1 MFWVF
6 VLLRGKSVILGR
18 FGLKVSLLILSCA
31 CLQALQAEE
40 VSFSE
45 SILPLLSDR
54 CFQCHGPDEANRE
67 AGLRLDQPRIV
78 SSEGVDG
85 AVVVPFDLDKST
97 LWQRVTSEDE
107 DLVMPPPDSHR
118 VALSEEEIAMIR
130 DWITS
135 GAAWETHWAFK
146 PVVVSDAIPDGTNPI
161 DHFINKRLS
170 TVAISRN
177 EEASDSVRLRRLSFA
192 LRGVGPTVEESA
204 SYLNMPA
211 EKRWESTVEQYLQS
225 SLHAERL
232 AMWWLDAAR
241 YSDSDGYQQDLVRQ
255 NWPWRDWV
263 IDAFG
268 ANMPFDQFTT
278 EQFAGDLLDGATPEQ
293 ILATCFHRNHMTNG
307 EGGRDPEESRV
318 DYVLD
323 RTNTM
328 GTVWLGLTLGCTQ
341 CHSHKFDPI
350 SQSDYYSLTAFF
362 NSIDEDGKAGKN
374 AKPYL
379 SYESPYA
386 QQRIK
391 AGEALVADYE
401 VGEKRLKAMAVERFE
416 VWLDR
421 RLSSATPSAG
431 SWLVPNVVSVSSSEG
446 TQFEVGDDGVIQAV
460 GATPRQDD
468 YRIDLEIPENIGRIT
483 GWRIEIIPSEGHVNG
498 LFTRSGTGDFILTNV
513 KTLVRQRGNPNEV
526 ELENV
531 SAVADFQAKKDR
543 KTDWD
548 TRYSNIK
555 ETLND
560 DARDGWT
567 TQGAEVVEPH
577 MGVFSL
583 NEPYVFTAGDRLSLV
598 LKQRSTLGEAN
609 IGRFRLSITGERGET
624 LTRTDSGSPITELTE
639 LESASRE
646 MLSSDLVQRLQAQFL
661 LDQGDYQAALQRL
674 DLARKQLQS
683 LRNETKPRSV
693 MVLKQRKEPRK
704 THLLIRGVWDAQ
716 GEEVQPGFLPSIYPG
731 NDELKGK
738 AVSER
743 TRLDL
748 ARWLVAADNPL
759 TPRVVVNHLW
769 QLMFGRGLVATVED
783 FGLQGERPS
792 HPELLDYLAN
802 ELVASKWD
810 LRHILR
816 LIVTSE
822 TFQRSSQV
830 VGDALEIDPDN
841 VLLARGPRF
850 RLDAWMLRDHAL
862 RMAGLLGEQVGG
874 PPVFPYQPPG
884 VWSEITMGR
893 FNYQSSLGAEQYRR
907 TIYAFWRRSSS
918 PAFLFDSAQRRVC
931 EVRTN
936 RTNTPLHALTLM
948 NDETYLECA
957 RVIGEQLAGI
967 EDFDTAA
974 QTVARIV
981 LTRDWSSDE
990 MEIIRRVY
998 QSSLEHF
1005 ERDTEAAASYATV
1018 GQYDARSVS
1027 SLPETAAWM
1036 SCVNMVFNLDES
1048 MSFE

>member
-1 MFWVF
+1 M
-6 VLLRGKSVILGR
+6 ILGR
-18 FGLKVSLLILSCA
+18 FGRNVSLLILSCV
-31 CLQALQAEE
+31 CTQSLRAEK

-45 SILPLLSDR
+45 TILPLLSDR

-67 AGLRLDQPRIV
+67 AGLRLDQPKIV
-78 SSEGVDG
+78 SSEGTDE

-97 LWQRVTSEDE
+97 LWQRVTSEEE

-118 VALSEEEIAMIR
+118 VALSDEEVAAIR
-130 DWITS
+130 EWIIS
-135 GAAWETHWAFK
+135 GAAWEDHWAFK
-146 PVVVSDAIPDGTNPI
+146 PVVVSDAIPPDTNPI
-161 DHFINKRLS
+161 DHFIDKRLS
-170 TVAISRN
+170 SEAISSN
-177 EEASDSVRLRRLSFA
+177 EQASDLVKLRRLSFA
-192 LRGVGPTVEESA
+192 LRGVSPSVEESA
-204 SYLNMPA
+204 SYLKMPVEA
-211 EKRWESTVEQYLQS
+211 RWGSTVEQYLHS

-241 YSDSDGYQQDLVRQ
+241 YSDSDGYQQDLVRE

-263 IDAFG
+263 IDAFRS
-268 ANMPFDQFTT
+268 NMPFDQFTI

-350 SQSDYYSLTAFF
+350 SQNDYYSLTAFF

-386 QQRIK
+386 QQRIE
-391 AGEALVADYE
+391 AGESLAADCE
-401 VGEKRLKAMAVERFE
+401 VEEKRLKAVALERFE
-416 VWLDR
+416 EWLGN
-421 RLSSATPSAG
+421 RLSLARPSAG
-431 SWLVPNVVSVSSSEG
+431 SWLVPNIVSLSSSEG
-446 TQFEVGDDGVIQAV
+446 TRFEVSNDGIIQTV

-468 YRIDLEIPENIGRIT
+468 YRIDLEIPENIDRIT
-483 GWRIEIIPSEGHVNG
+483 GWRIEIMPSEQHVNG
-498 LFTRSGTGDFILTNV
+498 MFTRAGTGDFILTNV

-531 SAVADFQAKKDR
+531 SAVADYQAKKDR

-583 NEPYVFTAGDRLSLV
+583 SEPYWFKTGDRLSLV

-609 IGRFRLSITGERGET
+609 IGRFRVSITAERGET
-624 LTRTDSGSPITELTE
+624 LTRTDSGSPITELAS
-639 LESASRE
+639 LESPSRE
-646 MLSSDLVQRLQAQFL
+646 NLSGDLVQRLRTQFL
-661 LDQGDYQAALQRL
+661 LDQDDYQAALRRL
-674 DLARKQLQS
+674 DSARKQLKS
-683 LRNETKPRSV
+683 LRDQTKPRSV
-693 MVLKQRKEPRK
+693 MVLKQREEPRK
-704 THLLIRGVWDAQ
+704 THLLVRGVWDAE
-716 GEEVQPGFLPSIYPG
+716 GEQVQPGFLPSIYPG
-731 NDELKGK
+731 NDDSTGGS
-738 AVSER
+738 ASGR

-748 ARWLVAADNPL
+748 ARWLISPDNPL
-759 TPRVVVNHLW
+759 TSRVIVNHLW

-792 HPELLDYLAN
+792 HPELLDYLAS
-802 ELVASKWD
+802 ELVSSKWD

-816 LIVTSE
+816 LIVSSE

-830 VGDALEIDPDN
+830 HGDALERDPDN

-850 RLDAWMLRDHAL
+850 RLDAWMLRDNAL
-862 RMAGLLGEQVGG
+862 RMAGLLDEQVGG
-874 PPVFPYQPPG
+874 PPVFPYQPRG
-884 VWSEITMGR
+884 VWAEITMGR
-893 FNYQSSLGAEQYRR
+893 FNYEPSLGVEQHRR

-974 QTVARIV
+974 QTLARIV
-981 LTRDWSSDE
+981 LTRDWGADE

-998 QSSLEHF
+998 QSSIEHF
-1005 ERDTEAAASYATV
+1005 ERDREAAVSYVTV
-1018 GQYDARSVS
+1018 GQYDASSVM

-1036 SCVNMVFNLDES
+1036 SCVNMVLNLDES

>member
-1 MFWVF
+1 MILMRLGIF
-6 VLLRGKSVILGR
+6 LYLSISCLMCSARVIA
-18 FGLKVSLLILSCA
+18 S
-31 CLQALQAEE
+31 E
-40 VSFSE
+40 VSFSAD
-45 SILPLLSDR
+45 ILPILSDR

-67 AGLRLDQPRIV
+67 AGLRLDLPTVV
-78 SSEGVDG
+78 SPSGSSD
-85 AVVVPFDLDKST
+85 AVVAPFDLEGSS
-97 LWQRVTSEDE
+97 LWRRITTSD
-107 DLVMPPPDSHR
+107 DQIVMPPPDSHR
-118 VALSEEEIAMIR
+118 EPLNERERMLIR
-130 DWITS
+130 DWIAT
-135 GAAWETHWAFK
+135 GAEWEAHWSFK
-146 PVVVSDAIPDGTNPI
+146 PLAVSGGIPDGVNAV
-161 DHFINKRLS
+161 DFFVGKRLK
-170 TVAISRN
+170 AQGLPIN
-177 EEASDSVRLRRLSFA
+177 QPASESVKLRRLSFA
-192 LRGVGPTVEESA
+192 LRGVGPSVLELER
-204 SYLNMPA
+204 YLEMPK
-211 EKRWESTVEQYLQS
+211 EKRWASVIDEYLQS

-241 YSDSDGYQQDLVRQ
+241 YSDSDGYQQDLVRE

-263 IDAFG
+263 IDAFRS
-268 ANMPFDQFTT
+268 NMPFDQFTI

-386 QQRIK
+386 EQRIE
-391 AGEALVADYE
+391 AGECLVSDCE
-401 VGEKRLKAMAVERFE
+401 VEEKRLKAVALETFE
-416 VWLDR
+416 QWLGN
-421 RLSSATPSAG
+421 RLASARPSAG
-431 SWLVPNVVSVSSSEG
+431 SWLVPNIVSVSSSEG
-446 TQFEVGDDGVIQAV
+446 TRFEVSDDGIIQTI

-468 YRIDLEIPENIGRIT
+468 YRIDLEIPQNTERVT
-483 GWRIEIIPSEGHVNG
+483 GWRIEIMPSEQHVNG
-498 LFTRSGTGDFILTNV
+498 MFTRAGTGDFILTNV

-531 SAVADFQAKKDR
+531 SAVADYQAKKDR

-583 NEPYVFTAGDRLSLV
+583 SEPYWFKTGDRLSLV

-609 IGRFRLSITGERGET
+609 IGRFRVSITAERGET
-624 LTRTDSGSPITELTE
+624 LTRTDSGSPITELAS
-639 LESASRE
+639 LERTSRE
-646 MLSSDLVQRLQAQFL
+646 NLSADLVQRLQTQFL
-661 LDQGDYQAALQRL
+661 LDQDDYQAALRRL
-674 DLARKQLQS
+674 DSARKQLKS
-683 LRNETKPRSV
+683 LRDQTKPRSV
-693 MVLKQRKEPRK
+693 MVLKQREEPRK
-704 THLLIRGVWDAQ
+704 THLLVRGVWDAE
-716 GEEVQPGFLPSIYPG
+716 GEQVQPGFLPSIYPG
-731 NDELKGK
+731 NDDSTGG
-738 AVSER
+738 AASER

-748 ARWLVAADNPL
+748 ARWLISPDNPL
-759 TPRVVVNHLW
+759 TSRVIVNHLW

-792 HPELLDYLAN
+792 HPELLDYLAS
-802 ELVASKWD
+802 ELVSSKWD

-816 LIVTSE
+816 LIVSSE

-830 VGDALEIDPDN
+830 HGDALERDPDN

-850 RLDAWMLRDHAL
+850 RLDAWMLRDNAL
-862 RMAGLLGEQVGG
+862 RMAGLLDEQVGG
-874 PPVFPYQPPG
+874 PPVFPYQPRG
-884 VWSEITMGR
+884 VWAEITMGR
-893 FNYQSSLGAEQYRR
+893 FNYEPSLGVEQHRR

-957 RVIGEQLAGI
+957 RVIGEQLAGV

-974 QTVARIV
+974 QTLARIV
-981 LTRDWSSDE
+981 LTRDWEADE

-998 QSSLEHF
+998 QSSIEHF
-1005 ERDTEAAASYATV
+1005 ERDREAAASYATV
-1018 GQYDARSVS
+1018 GQYDASSVM

-1036 SCVNMVFNLDES
+1036 SCVNMVLNLDES